1 MPIVMTNV
9 VIQEPLEIV
18 QRSRVLFRVSCCLR
32 THRWTRAGSVGRRLV
47 RAVLAIE
54 QGSLA

>member
-32 THRWTRAGSVGRRLV
+32 AHRRTGTGSVGRRFM